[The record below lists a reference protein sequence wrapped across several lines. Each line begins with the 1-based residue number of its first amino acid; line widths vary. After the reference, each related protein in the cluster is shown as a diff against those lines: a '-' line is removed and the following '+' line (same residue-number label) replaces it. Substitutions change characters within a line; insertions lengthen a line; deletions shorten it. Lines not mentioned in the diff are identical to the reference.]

1 MPECVHP
8 NKRNIH
14 EGTSPSTTKPFA
26 IATDA
31 SKYASG
37 EVLLQKDSNSE
48 WRPCSYLSQSF
59 GPAEQN
65 YDIYNWELLAIIR
78 ALKTW
83 RHYLQGSETEVQV
96 FTDHKNLLY
105 FKEARKLNR

>member
-1 MPECVHP
+1 MFTQIKEIFMKEPVLQL
-8 NKRNIH
+8 
-14 EGTSPSTTKPFA
+14 SDLTKPFA

-37 EVLLQKDSNSE
+37 GVPLQKDLNRE
-48 WRPCSYLSQSF
+48 WYPCSYLSQSF
-59 GPAEQN
+59 GPAERN
-65 YDIYNWELLAIIR
+65 YDIYDCELLAIIR

-83 RHYLQGSETEVQV
+83 RHYLPGSETEVQV

-105 FKEARKLNR
+105 FKEA